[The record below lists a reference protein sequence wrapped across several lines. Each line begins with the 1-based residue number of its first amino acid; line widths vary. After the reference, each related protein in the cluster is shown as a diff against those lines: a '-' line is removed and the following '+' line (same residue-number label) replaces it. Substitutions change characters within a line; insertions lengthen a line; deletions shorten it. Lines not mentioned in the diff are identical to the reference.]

1 MTDNYPAKELVDIH
15 CHIIPGV
22 DDGSDGFESTMK
34 MLKTAQDEGITR
46 MKAYR
51 EVRMQYRCCKT

>member
-34 MLKTAQDEGITR
+34 MLIPNSLFLLSKFP
-46 MKAYR
+46 K
-51 EVRMQYRCCKT
+51 